1 VSRRHAE
8 LRQEGTSWWIVD
20 LGSTNG
26 IELNGSRA
34 ERAKLEDGDTVTLG
48 ETELVFIRELP

>member
-26 IELNGSRA
+26 IEVNGSPA
-34 ERAKLEDGDTVTLG
+34 ERAKLENGDTVTLG